1 MELPA
6 QFLDII
12 RSYGSESFEAL
23 PQALAEEPSVSV
35 RFNRAKGCG
44 PAAGADIVAWCPQ
57 GVYLP
62 ERPVFTFH
70 PPLHQG
76 AYYVQDASSM
86 FLWHVLSRL
95 TADGRPVR
103 YLDACAAPGG
113 KTTVALDVL
122 PQGSVVVANEF
133 DGRRA
138 GILRENLTKWGAPL
152 QMVTSGDTARFSA
165 YRGVFDII
173 AADVP
178 CSGEGMMRKDPEAV
192 SQWSP
197 ALVSQCVERQ
207 REIIANLWPA
217 LAPGGYMVYSTCTF
231 NRDENELM
239 VSRLVED
246 YGAEPVE
253 IAVDP
258 AWGIHGAIR
267 SPYPA
272 YRFVPGRIRG
282 EGLFMAVVRKPV
294 NEGDGCSGDDVAVTK
309 EAAKER
315 KQRKRDAKSAA
326 PALSADV
333 RRRIEE
339 WVIGD
344 CRLTLSTDAQTV
356 IALPAHPFG
365 AHPWQPAVEVATV
378 RGRDVMPSHAL
389 LMSTLLRPGAIP
401 SAEVDAPTAI
411 AYLRGESVSLPGSTP
426 RGIVT
431 VNYGGLPLGAA
442 KNLGNRANNLYPKP
456 WRIITPRH
464 YDPAATALIGI

>member
-12 RSYGSESFEAL
+12 RSYGSEAFEAL
-23 PQALAEEPSVSV
+23 PRALAEEPSVSV
-35 RFNRAKGCG
+35 RFNRAKGFG
-44 PAAGADIVAWCPQ
+44 PAPGADTVSWCPQ
-57 GVYLP
+57 GIYLP
-62 ERPVFTFH
+62 ERPAFTFH

-122 PQGSVVVANEF
+122 PQGSVVVANEY

-152 QMVTSGDTARFSA
+152 HVVTSGDTARFSA
-165 YRGVFDII
+165 YPSAFDII

-197 ALVSQCVERQ
+197 ALVEQCVERQ

-253 IAVDP
+253 MAVDP

-272 YRFVPGRIRG
+272 CRFVPGRIRG
-282 EGLFMAVVRKPV
+282 EGLFMAVVRKPA
-294 NEGDGCSGDDVAVTK
+294 DDHAAPEAGVTSPQPP
-309 EAAKER
+309 AKER
-315 KQRKRDAKSAA
+315 KQRKRDGRPAA
-326 PALSADV
+326 PALPADI
-333 RRRIEE
+333 RRRVEGWLAGE
-339 WVIGD
+339 N
-344 CRLTLSTDAQTV
+344 RLLLSTDGQTV
-356 IALPAHPFG
+356 IAYPAHPFE
-365 AHPWQPAVEVATV
+365 AHPWQPAVEVAAV

-411 AYLRGESVSLPGSTP
+411 AYLRGESVSLPGDAP
-426 RGIVT
+426 RGIVAVT
-431 VNYGGLPLGAA
+431 YGGRPLGAA
-442 KNLGNRANNLYPKP
+442 KNLGSRANNLYPKP
-456 WRIITPRH
+456 WRIITPRP